1 MSIRADSVRHSAN
14 QGKSTRLQAFVRKY
28 RDCCAAIASREWR
41 MFFEDGK
48 FGGKFANSSKFN
60 DHCGAAA
67 AQMARAQVAAMLTSF
82 VSNRQNEFRDA
93 VQRSKLDPGIKHML
107 HVINGRKA
115 WHDLKDRFGIET
127 VEHNPAYT
135 SQECEVCGFTDR
147 GNRKSQSEFRCLHCG
162 HTAHADVNG
171 AKVIAKRRSLGL
183 DFRFASRVQVL
194 GVLRQRFAERHR
206 PGTKASS
213 GRPKRCCCGG
223 FAAGGAA
230 LRGNEAFAG
239 VSHGAYHECQ

>member
-1 MSIRADSVRHSAN
+1 MGRGFLDCMRRLDKEISAIARHRQRSGGKPRDSR
-14 QGKSTRLQAFVRKY
+14 RY
-28 RDCCAAIASREWR
+28 RDLVARVRGIIKTRISASLNRLVEIHAPMEIDVERLDFR
-41 MFFEDGK
+41 MPGLSRRL
-48 FGGKFANSSKFN
+48 NRIITN
-60 DHCGAAA
+60 CG
-67 AQMARAQVAAMLTSF
+67 RAVFKA
-82 VSNRQNEFRDA
+82 
-93 VQRSKLDPGIKHML
+93 KL
-107 HVINGRKA
+107 A
-115 WHDLKDRFGIET
+115 DLKDRFGIGT

-135 SQECEVCGFTDR
+135 SQQCAVCGFTDR

-206 PGTKASS
+206 PGTQASS
-213 GRPKRCCCGG
+213 GRPKRCCRGG
-223 FAAGGAA
+223 FAVGGAA

-239 VSHGAYHECQ
+239 GSHGAHHECQ